1 MTPQSNYEQARDEA
15 AEKNA
20 SNLYDAQGDIMQ
32 QMPWSDCKESFQKG
46 SDFGLSYEQKLNAD
60 LLADNKLMREALVR
74 LKEIREIEI
83 EDTETGG
90 VPHQFERIAATA
102 LSKLKGKYDE

>member
-15 AEKNA
+15 ANERA
-20 SNLYDAQGDIMQ
+20 SNWNVSWAE
-32 QMPWSDCKESFQKG
+32 KEWKHDVETFQAG
-46 SDFGLSYEQKLNAD
+46 SDFGRSYEQKLNAD
-60 LLADNKLMREALVR
+60 LLADNKMMREALVR